1 MTNKKQL
8 ETTITKELLDI
19 LINSELLIEYLLCGR
34 HWGHS
39 SVKIWTSSLLSWNL
53 LLVHETY

>member
-1 MTNKKQL
+1 MTNKQL
-8 ETTITKELLDI
+8 ETTITEELLDI

-39 SVKIWTSSLLSWNL
+39 SVKIWTSSHSLKLFLQFTHS
-53 LLVHETY
+53 